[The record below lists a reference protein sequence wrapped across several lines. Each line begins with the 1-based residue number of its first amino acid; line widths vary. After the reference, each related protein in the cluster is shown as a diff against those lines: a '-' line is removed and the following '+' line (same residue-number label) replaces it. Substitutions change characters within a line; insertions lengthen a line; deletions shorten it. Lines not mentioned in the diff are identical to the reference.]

1 MTVKQIF
8 FVLDNFKKIIGEK
21 LIFKFE
27 VMIVQENV
35 NPCLNALTQ
44 NHCLV
49 FYYYIN
55 FCVLKVPLIISIL
68 AKKGDFYPN
77 IAFISKYGK
86 AMLSN
91 FIIFKSIISILKVN
105 IF

>member
-21 LIFKFE
+21 LIFKLE

-44 NHCLV
+44 NLCLV
-49 FYYYIN
+49 FYYHVI
-55 FCVLKVPLIISIL
+55 FCVLKIPPIISYFGKEGRFL
-68 AKKGDFYPN
+68 
-77 IAFISKYGK
+77 SKYCFHFK
-86 AMLSN
+86 N